1 MTATRIAIPT
11 LVRIKSGA
19 LERMGIYLTR
29 FQHRRVV
36 VFQSAGL
43 SPALPTCLRESLQSA
58 KIEAVT
64 WSDVAENS
72 FEQAITYFTNL
83 PRSTTAIVGIG
94 GGKALDV
101 AKYVAFMAKLPY
113 FAAPTSLSNDGFC
126 SPQSSLTLEGKRR
139 SLAAAMP
146 FGVVVDTSICA
157 QAPRILSLSG
167 VGDLAAKFTAIHD
180 WKLAFHHVGELVDDF
195 AALLSDGSVHAFM
208 SRPVLDE
215 EGMRLLGT
223 SLMLNGIAMEV
234 CGSSRPASGSE
245 HLISHALDELSSRP
259 RLHGLQVGVATYL
272 VSMLQH
278 QQSKAI
284 ADLYEKTGFWEAIA
298 QDPFLSAEW
307 LEAIRRAPSIKPNFF
322 TLFSMRNVLDEV
334 ASAIRNDR
342 WLVKCFRD

>member
-19 LERMGIYLTR
+19 LARMGIYLTR
-29 FQHRRVV
+29 YQHNRVV

-43 SPALPTCLRESLQSA
+43 PPELPACLQESLQTA
-58 KIEAVT
+58 KIETVA
-64 WSDVAENS
+64 WIDVADNC
-72 FEQAITYFTNL
+72 FEQTIAYFTNL
-83 PRSTTAIVGIG
+83 PRSTTAIVGMG

-113 FAAPTSLSNDGFC
+113 IATPTSLSNDGFC
-126 SPQSSLTLEGKRR
+126 SPQASLTIDGKRR

-146 FGVVVDTSICA
+146 FGVVVDTSLCA

-195 AALLSDGSVHAFM
+195 AALLSDGTVHAFM

-234 CGSSRPASGSE
+234 CGSWGHGFAKPDGRLGGYRW
-245 HLISHALDELSSRP
+245 IS
-259 RLHGLQVGVATYL
+259 
-272 VSMLQH
+272 VSKFVRSFGGRGH
-278 QQSKAI
+278 I
-284 ADLYEKTGFWEAIA
+284 TDYIH
-298 QDPFLSAEW
+298 
-307 LEAIRRAPSIKPNFF
+307 
-322 TLFSMRNVLDEV
+322 
-334 ASAIRNDR
+334 
-342 WLVKCFRD
+342 